1 MPPGQAAAYA
11 PASKGPFHC
20 VNCEYQTRLIC
31 VQPDAVRE
39 QIALG
44 NSPRG
49 SKSFKVEAGG
59 CCAYQ
64 EKR

>member
-11 PASKGPFHC
+11 PASAGPFHC
-20 VNCEYQTRLIC
+20 GDCEYQKALIC

-39 QIALG
+39 QIMLG
-44 NSPRG
+44 NASKDA
-49 SKSFKVEAGG
+49 KSFKVESGG